1 MRTMH
6 FIAAALQF
14 DDVLSQWGA
23 LSAATRERLIV
34 FAAVGLVTVLV
45 LVWVVFFRK
54 SRRRQHGRH
63 HSHHH
68 AQEPAQDAVAAE
80 DDGDPSQPRK
90 RRKWRRLRRPHRP
103 RNPTLSETGGLP
115 PVRTGGPPEILP

>member
-45 LVWVVFFRK
+45 LAWVVFFRK

-68 AQEPAQDAVAAE
+68 AQAPPGAQRLILNQKAAKC
-80 DDGDPSQPRK
+80 RF
-90 RRKWRRLRRPHRP
+90 L
-103 RNPTLSETGGLP
+103 
-115 PVRTGGPPEILP
+115 V